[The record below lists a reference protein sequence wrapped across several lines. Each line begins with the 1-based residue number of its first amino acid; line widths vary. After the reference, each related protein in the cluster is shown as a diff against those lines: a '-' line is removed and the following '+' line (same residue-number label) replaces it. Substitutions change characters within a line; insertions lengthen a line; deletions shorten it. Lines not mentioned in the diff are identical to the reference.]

1 MRRFEDLMQEDGD
14 RSLNSMRDGDA
25 FWSDFKSRAKGTAQL
40 APAPAAV
47 TVLRWAAMASPLA
60 AAALAMLLLRPLAA
74 SWLQSDTV
82 INALEVEAAH
92 RAVFIMN
99 DVPTKSTIVWV
110 DWGPGAPSN
119 GGRR

>member
-1 MRRFEDLMQEDGD
+1 MKRFRALMQGSGG
-14 RSLNSMRDGDA
+14 RSMSPMRDADV
-25 FWSDFKSRAKGTAQL
+25 FWSDFRSRAKRTAQQ
-40 APAPAAV
+40 APVPAAV
-47 TVLRWAAMASPLA
+47 TALRWAALASPMA

-74 SWLQSDTV
+74 SWMQSDTV

-99 DVPTKSTIVWV
+99 DEPTRSTIVWV
-110 DWGPGAPSN
+110 DWGPGTQSN